1 MSKLLRLKM
10 TTFNDKSFSEILDSI
25 MFDITNVAQLADQSF
40 FNLIME
46 MFKLVGGFI
55 RLVLISWKL
64 SIFILMFAAIK
75 YVIIGIITTKKD
87 KMFDMFLENVGKTGE
102 WVGGMINGIQEI
114 KLWNL
119 YKKQEEIYSHL
130 TKNKMDLDKK
140 GCSF

>member
-1 MSKLLRLKM
+1 M